1 MGIVIDLFNALAD
14 DNTSLFIKILDDASE
29 EDLMKV
35 KDKSVLKQ
43 LWKKVEMGPTH
54 LKSKW
59 KGPNKQVVNKIID
72 LTGKGWQKI
81 LPYGKTRKEKT
92 NKNIR
97 DLEDKI
103 KEINILKDMIDRDEV
118 EEIEIVELS
127 NEDGNIEDIKRY
139 YNNKRQEIEKEKE
152 DFLDELKSKMTE
164 RNFDKVFKEMN
175 EKKKSRKEVQKLM
188 NKYKIPNE
196 IERNILKKAGLPY
209 LNLKLHGG
217 KKTRKNRK

>member
-29 EDLMKV
+29 EDLIKV

-103 KEINILKDMIDRDEV
+103 KNINFYSRFTNTDE
-118 EEIEIVELS
+118 EEQLAEANNDEQR
-127 NEDGNIEDIKRY
+127 EDIKTY
-139 YNNKRQEIEKEKE
+139 YNNKRKKFEKEKE

-175 EKKKSRKEVQKLM
+175 EKKNLE
-188 NKYKIPNE
+188 
-196 IERNILKKAGLPY
+196 KKF
-209 LNLKLHGG
+209 K
-217 KKTRKNRK
+217 R